1 MFKSSRN
8 EAFYIYNYQGEHANF
23 KKKMQKKNRKKFEHR
38 ELPIEKRTSMKLRN
52 KNHP

>member
-1 MFKSSRN
+1 MRHSTFIITKENTQISR
-8 EAFYIYNYQGEHANF
+8 
-23 KKKMQKKNRKKFEHR
+23 KKCRKKNRKKFEHR